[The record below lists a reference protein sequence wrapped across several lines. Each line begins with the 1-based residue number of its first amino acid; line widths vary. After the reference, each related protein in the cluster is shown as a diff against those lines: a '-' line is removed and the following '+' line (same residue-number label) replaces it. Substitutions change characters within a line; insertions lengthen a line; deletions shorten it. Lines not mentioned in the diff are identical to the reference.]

1 MRKYLHIIVL
11 AAVLVILQAG
21 TALAAQTV
29 HVVKTGDT
37 LWDIANKY
45 GVSVNSLQQNNDLSS
60 DRLQIGMKL
69 IINSTTASRSQ
80 TPSRVADS
88 NSIYTV
94 RSGDNLWTIARN
106 FNTTVDQLMSINNLS
121 SDRLTVGDQLYVRAA
136 ARTTTTTATPSRAV
150 YPKATPPAPTV
161 KEQPPTTSETNANE
175 AETDLGATI
184 CDYGAKFLGTTYR
197 YGGASPSGFDC
208 SGFVGYVFKQHGINL
223 PRTAASIYGVGVPV
237 DKSNLQQGDLVFFK
251 GPGASCINHVGIYT
265 ANNQFIHS
273 SSGKVYGVTYS
284 SLDGYYYS
292 QYYAGA
298 KRVINQ

>member
-11 AAVLVILQAG
+11 AAILVILPTG
-21 TALAAQTV
+21 TALATQTV
-29 HVVKTGDT
+29 HTVKAGDT

-45 GVSVNSLQQNNDLSS
+45 GVGVNSLQQNNGLSS

-80 TPSRVADS
+80 APSQAAVS
-88 NSIYTV
+88 NNIYTV

-106 FNTTVDQLMSINNLS
+106 FNMTVNQLMSLNNLS
-121 SDRLTVGDQLYVRAA
+121 SERLDVGDKLYVKGV
-136 ARTTTTTATPSRAV
+136 ARTTTATPSRAV
-150 YPKATPPAPTV
+150 YPRAINPTPVPA
-161 KEQPPTTSETNANE
+161 EQQPVSAETDVNETN
-175 AETDLGATI
+175 TDLGAGI
-184 CDYGAKFLGTTYR
+184 CEYGAKFLGTTYR

-208 SGFVGYVFKQHGINL
+208 SGFVGYVFQQNGYSL
-223 PRTAASIYGVGVPV
+223 PRTAAAIYGVGSPV
-237 DKSNLQQGDLVFFK
+237 DKSNLRPGDLVFFK
-251 GPGASCINHVGIYT
+251 GPGASCINHVGIYV

-284 SLDGYYYS
+284 ALDGPYYG

-298 KRVINQ
+298 KRILPD